1 MYHGGQIFIEI
12 GDDSMEIW
20 CSVILWYREIWH
32 SEIVG
37 LMHWWIK
44 GRGYLYFYSICTIY
58 FIMSCTIF
66 HYFDAFI

>member
-37 LMHWWIK
+37 LMHWWI
-44 GRGYLYFYSICTIY
+44 
-58 FIMSCTIF
+58 
-66 HYFDAFI
+66 